1 MVACRPPF
9 SMRSKLR
16 TDPVRARGSVLRPRL
31 SRSSSLAV
39 RSLQSASRSAA
50 TPCHVGRGS
59 LAFPATQRSRFGAAF
74 LGRLFRPALPLT
86 GAALPTSADSLGA
99 AFPTSADS
107 LGATF
112 PNGAALPAP
121 AFFLGAALPTGAAC
135 QAAEPRS
142 MFALGV
148 VTCPGGTS

>member
-1 MVACRPPF
+1 VVACRPPF

-59 LAFPATQRSRFGAAF
+59 LAFPATQRSGFGAAF

-99 AFPTSADS
+99 TFPT
-107 LGATF
+107 
-112 PNGAALPAP
+112 GAALPAP

-142 MFALGV
+142 VFALGV